1 MSLVLGEFSRQLP
14 FAPSD
19 PLSTLPHLAP
29 APGGLLVWAAS
40 GSSGLWF
47 LAGLGQQAVLA
58 ADLEEEKKWNQ
69 VLLPLASLAT
79 AHPLPRPPEW

>member
-1 MSLVLGEFSRQLP
+1 M
-14 FAPSD
+14 
-19 PLSTLPHLAP
+19 
-29 APGGLLVWAAS
+29 WAAS